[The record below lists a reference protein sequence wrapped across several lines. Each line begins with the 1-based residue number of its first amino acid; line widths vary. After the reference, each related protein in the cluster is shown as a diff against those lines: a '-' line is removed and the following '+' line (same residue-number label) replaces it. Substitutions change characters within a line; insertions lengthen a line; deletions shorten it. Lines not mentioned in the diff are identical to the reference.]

1 MAVTVEQLKEAARK
15 AVAAG
20 DYKAAQELVDNAKL
34 MEGLAPPAEKVI
46 ATTPDG
52 GRVIE
57 GADGL
62 TFASPGYS
70 TRDPA
75 QIAKIMEGAT
85 PAAVS
90 TSGFDQ
96 QTIAQGPASARLS
109 KFVQGAPFVGQAADE
124 AIGAVFGD
132 KSKQGVR
139 ALQSAMDR
147 EHPVQSAALQ
157 IGGGVA
163 GGVGMAAAAAP
174 TVMAAAPATLGG
186 QVLAGGTAAA
196 GAGAIE
202 GAISGY
208 GAGNDGNRM
217 ESAGKGALW
226 GAGAGL
232 VAGAAAPV
240 IGKGVQWIA
249 ERLKG
254 LDVSAI
260 SKTFGID
267 KKAAEILKADFEALD
282 FGAAQR
288 NLATA
293 GPDAMIADAGLPMR
307 EALDSAITG
316 GGKAARIGTDAVSAR
331 AAATGA
337 KLDRTMDVVL
347 GVPEGVKSAAKSIA
361 ARTAPI
367 RQKAYELAYRTPIDY
382 SADTGRAIEGVMARI
397 PPKTIMSAIS
407 EANDAMR
414 AAGTVNK
421 QIMAS
426 VADDGSVVFREMP
439 NVMQLDELKKALG
452 GIARTEVDQF
462 GRATAAGVRAKKLAG
477 ELRDAISGAVPSY
490 SRAVK
495 LGGDKIAEDGAL
507 DMGRKLFNEAT
518 TREAVRD
525 TMDGASLEAQ
535 EAARR
540 GIRSYIDD
548 TLARVR
554 RSIDDPSADTTETL
568 RLLNTLSTRDAREKL
583 TTVLGQS
590 KAARLMT
597 EIDAAG
603 KQFATRQAIAT
614 GSATGRR
621 EARRAAVDQVMAPG
635 VLGNAQ
641 QGKPALTAQALVQVL
656 TRETPQA
663 GVARKQEVL
672 AGVAKALTELRGKD
686 ASDALKIVQK
696 AIEGQPVKSEDAAMI
711 ARLVATGGAL
721 AIDRTGTQLQS
732 IQQNAL
738 APR

>member
-1 MAVTVEQLKEAARK
+1 MIEVELPDGSIVQFPAGTSDEVMRK
-15 AVAAG
+15 ALAAFS
-20 DYKAAQELVDNAKL
+20 K
-34 MEGLAPPAEKVI
+34 PAEKVI
-46 ATTPDG
+46 ATTKDG

-57 GADGL
+57 GANGL
-62 TFASPGYS
+62 SFTSPGYS
-70 TRDPA
+70 TSDPA
-75 QIAKIMEGAT
+75 QVAKIMEGAT
-85 PAAVS
+85 PSEVS

-267 KKAAEILKADFEALD
+267 KKAAEILKADLEAMD
-282 FGAAQR
+282 FSAAQR

-293 GPDAMIADAGLPMR
+293 GPDAMLADAGLPMR

-316 GGKAARIGTDAVSAR
+316 GGKAARIGVDAVSAR
-331 AAATGA
+331 AAAAGGR
-337 KLDRTMDVVL
+337 LSRTMDMVL
-347 GVPEGVKSAAKSIA
+347 GAPEGVKSAAKSIA

-367 RQKAYELAYRTPIDY
+367 RQKAYEMAYQTPVDY
-382 SADTGRAIEGVMARI
+382 SSGAGRKIEEVLQRI
-397 PPKTIMSAIS
+397 PARTLNAAIS
-407 EANDAMR
+407 EANEAMQAVGAR
-414 AAGTVNK
+414 NK
-421 QIMAS
+421 QIMAKILP
-426 VADDGSVVFREMP
+426 DGSVSFQEMP
-439 NVMQLDELKKALG
+439 NVMQLDEIKKALG
-452 GIARTEVDQF
+452 AVASSEVDQF
-462 GRATAAGVRAKKLAG
+462 GRLTGAGQRANRLAG
-477 ELRDAISGAVPSY
+477 ELKDAIGSAVPTY
-490 SRAVK
+490 ARAVK
-495 LGGDKIAEDGAL
+495 LGGDKLAEDRAL
-507 DMGRKLFNEAT
+507 DLGRKLFTAGT
-518 TREAVRD
+518 SREAVAE
-525 TMDGASLEAQ
+525 TMKGASLEAQ
-535 EAARR
+535 DAARR

-554 RSIDDPSADTTETL
+554 RSIDDPSADTAETL
-568 RLLNTLSTRDAREKL
+568 RLLNTLSTRDARDKL
-583 TTVLGQS
+583 AVVLGPA
-590 KAARLMT
+590 KAARLMQ

-603 KQFATRQAIAT
+603 KQFGTRQAIAT

-621 EARRAAVDQVMAPG
+621 EARRAAVDQVMEPG
-635 VLGNAQ
+635 ILGAAQ
-641 QGKPALTAQALVQVL
+641 KGKPALTAQALIQTL
-656 TRETPQA
+656 TRETPQSDL
-663 GVARKQEVL
+663 ARKQAVL
-672 AGVAKALTELRGKD
+672 ADVAKALTEKRGTEVQR
-686 ASDALKIVQK
+686 ALQVVQA
-696 AIEGQPVKSEDAAMI
+696 AINGQPVKSADAAMI

-738 APR
+738 AQR